1 MKIGDKVNAINWAE
15 AGMPDV
21 TAMEVISE
29 PWTLGHGEEVVRV
42 RRPSGKLDTRA
53 TAQLVPSNHESTYP

>member
-1 MKIGDKVNAINWAE
+1 MKIGDKVNAIDCAE

-21 TAMEVISE
+21 CNMEVLSE

-42 RRPSGKLDTRA
+42 RRPSGKIDTRA
-53 TAQLVPSNHESTYP
+53 TAQLVPVNHESTYP